1 MGVRRG
7 DERDEEQRRGY
18 RYQSMEVPSG
28 EPDPD
33 DLDPETGHDADDADA
48 DADNAEFEEDLDERP
63 SEFWPAAEAL
73 KGATIEDAELS

>member
-18 RYQSMEVPSG
+18 RYQPMEVPSG